1 MPLRPVVDRGDLRLG
16 QANRDELGQ
25 PAVVADHAERAVARL
40 DQRHRGLDDLAEH
53 DLQVQ
58 VATDRDDG
66 LQQDVDPVAG
76 GQHRLEPGLQLGE
89 QVVKAELGQDGAGLW
104 IHRRV
109 SRVARQT
116 DVCLTVTCTDIPEPC
131 VPGF

>member
-1 MPLRPVVDRGDLRLG
+1 MESVDVLPAASWAFTVTRLLPDARGIDAL
-16 QANRDELGQ
+16 
-25 PAVVADHAERAVARL
+25 
-40 DQRHRGLDDLAEH
+40 
-53 DLQVQ
+53 
-58 VATDRDDG
+58 
-66 LQQDVDPVAG
+66 QDVVPVAG

-116 DVCLTVTCTDIPEPC
+116 DVSLTVTCTDIPEPC